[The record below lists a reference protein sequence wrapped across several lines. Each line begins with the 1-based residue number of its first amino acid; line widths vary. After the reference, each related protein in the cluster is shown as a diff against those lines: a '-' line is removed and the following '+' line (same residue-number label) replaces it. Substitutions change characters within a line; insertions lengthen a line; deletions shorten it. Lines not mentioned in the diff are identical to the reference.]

1 MATQSRLTPPLAPCS
16 EEDIASFNVLAL
28 ALRALPE
35 LSRENEKILNAE
47 QLARLT
53 EGIRIFQHAHLGRV
67 RTRPILFRCL
77 LALSTRY
84 RFRYFT
90 RHCFAHSFCVPCQF
104 PNPPPH
110 THTHTHTFAQ
120 YPDSNR
126 DRCDGRWC
134 VYRTKSFAIDPAL
147 AHCSQLSCLV
157 TAKSQTRRGGTL
169 TLQTPNVSMT
179 TYLCSA
185 GWRRT

>member
-104 PNPPPH
+104 PNPPPPH
-110 THTHTHTFAQ
+110 THTHT
-120 YPDSNR
+120 PSRN
-126 DRCDGRWC
+126 
-134 VYRTKSFAIDPAL
+134 
-147 AHCSQLSCLV
+147 
-157 TAKSQTRRGGTL
+157 TL
-169 TLQTPNVSMT
+169 TAIEIDAMADGACTGRNLS
-179 TYLCSA
+179 
-185 GWRRT
+185 R

>member
-104 PNPPPH
+104 PNPPP
-110 THTHTHTFAQ
+110 
-120 YPDSNR
+120 
-126 DRCDGRWC
+126 
-134 VYRTKSFAIDPAL
+134 PAVPQL
-147 AHCSQLSCLV
+147 AL
-157 TAKSQTRRGGTL
+157 
-169 TLQTPNVSMT
+169 LQTFRTARNIDLLIFSMMFI
-179 TYLCSA
+179 Y
-185 GWRRT
+185 